1 MIVSDVGRTI
11 SGSSSFLPPP
21 CVTTAVSGAKPS
33 TCSASLVQEALGN
46 EQREVR
52 VLVARLL
59 EHVVERALHAL
70 PDAVAVRAN
79 DHAAAH
85 GRVVGEL
92 GAEHDFVVPGAEVV
106 RARGELLLVCHVLVN
121 VEISGCDRGR

>member
-1 MIVSDVGRTI
+1 MIVSDVGRMI

-21 CVTTAVSGAKPS
+21 CVTTATSGAKPS
-33 TCSASLVQEALGN
+33 TCCGFLVQEALGN

-52 VLVARLL
+52 VLVARRL
-59 EHVVERALHAL
+59 EHVVERALHPL

-85 GRVVGEL
+85 GRVVREL
-92 GAEHDFVVPGAEVV
+92 GAQHDFVVPGAEVGV
-106 RARGELLLVCHVLVN
+106 AGRELFVVSH
-121 VEISGCDRGR
+121 